1 MASKFLYQDESPES
15 RIRSLQNTADN
26 VIKSKKF
33 FKKLT
38 AGELTDKRKEFT
50 DNSLEAFDLEEEKKE
65 LIKQFKAKIDP
76 IKDYVK
82 IVGQEI
88 RTGHAMQEG
97 NLYGFVDVETRLV
110 YFYSESGELI
120 ETETRAANQDELG
133 LFSNMRVLKTGTD
146 E

>member
-1 MASKFLYQDESPES
+1 MADKFLYQDETKES
-15 RIRSLQNTADN
+15 RLRSLQNTADS

-33 FKKLT
+33 FKKLDAT
-38 AGELTDKRKEFT
+38 ELADKRKEYT
-50 DNSLEAFDLEEEKKE
+50 DSSLEAFDLEEEKKE
-65 LIKQFKAKIDP
+65 LVKEFKAKIDP
-76 IKDYVK
+76 IREYVRT
-82 IVGQEI
+82 IGQEI

-97 NLYGFVDVETRLV
+97 NLYGFVDEETRMV

-133 LFSNMRVLKTGTD
+133 LFSGMKVLKTGTN